1 MLLSK
6 SCSYGIRAAIYI
18 ATQNHEQYVSIR
30 EIAEQLNISF
40 HFLTKILQVLTKE
53 NIIVSVKGPKG
64 GVGLKKNPNEITIL
78 DIIHAVDC
86 DNIFDECVLGLP
98 GCSDENPCPMHS
110 TWGVLRKDLHNML
123 QQETI
128 EDLANQ
134 VKNKS
139 IRLSD
144 INSI

>member
-6 SCSYGIRAAIYI
+6 TCSYGIRAAIYI
-18 ATQNHEQYVSIR
+18 ATQNGQHYVPIK
-30 EIAEQLNISF
+30 EISDTMNISF
-40 HFLTKILQVLTKE
+40 HFLTKILQMLTKE
-53 NIIVSVKGPKG
+53 GLIESVKGPGG
-64 GVGLKKNPNEITIL
+64 GVGLKRKPNEITIL
-78 DIIHAVDC
+78 DIIHAVEC

-110 TWGVLRKDLHNML
+110 SWGVLRKDLHNML

-134 VKNKS
+134 VIDKS
-139 IRLSD
+139 IRLYD
-144 INSI
+144 INSN